1 MCQIVGWREHRDSF
15 SNFLRKM
22 SKIAGHEPC
31 AGRVRQCKERHV
43 FRVGPSMGPANGIG
57 KIHALFD
64 QELQPKRR
72 KPKPVKLGT
81 SCDGPVFFD
90 DQRAGDQLHLPVQ
103 DPIHDELRRGAPG
116 PYTGG
121 HNYVCVQDGE
131 PHLVFRRLRSLRS
144 CLISCSISSSFISPE
159 PDALAWTQLSRRLA
173 FAIALRNSRSS
184 MTTSPSTGTRK

>member
-1 MCQIVGWREHRDSF
+1 MPGPDEITPQKKAAFRLRSCSFVGAPVFCHYSLYSEEDQQFHSKPWLRVFHQMCQIVGWREHRDSF

-43 FRVGPSMGPANGIG
+43 FQVGPSMRPANGIG
-57 KIHALFD
+57 KVHALFN

-90 DQRAGDQLHLPVQ
+90 DQRAAEIEGQHT
-103 DPIHDELRRGAPG
+103 
-116 PYTGG
+116 YCSNSGG
-121 HNYVCVQDGE
+121 
-131 PHLVFRRLRSLRS
+131 
-144 CLISCSISSSFISPE
+144 
-159 PDALAWTQLSRRLA
+159 
-173 FAIALRNSRSS
+173 
-184 MTTSPSTGTRK
+184 